1 MESFKPILEKI
12 KKIKQEKGYTNEV
25 LAQKSGIPLSTLN
38 KILSSVIKDP
48 KIGTLIAITDAL
60 DVDINSLIYDNL
72 NIKNK
77 PNPKATD
84 NLEKLANEY
93 NLNVDDISFIT
104 KYINLPAKDRQHFL
118 SLLRLLTSK
127 NIDNSPVL
135 KKPENKLNI
144 KINIMLFIRR
154 TSTQESSGWRSCRK
168 KHPKRRLLCS

>member
-72 NIKNK
+72 NIKDK

-93 NLNVDDISFIT
+93 HVT
-104 KYINLPAKDRQHFL
+104 KSAIAIAW
-118 SLLRLLTSK
+118 LLRHPACMQPIMGTTSPAHLKEMVHACDIHLTRQQWYDLYLAS
-127 NIDNSPVL
+127 D
-135 KKPENKLNI
+135 KPL
-144 KINIMLFIRR
+144 
-154 TSTQESSGWRSCRK
+154 
-168 KHPKRRLLCS
+168 P

>member
-72 NIKNK
+72 NIKDK
-77 PNPKATD
+77 PNPKTTD

-93 NLNVDDISFIT
+93 NLNIDDISFIT
-104 KYINLPAKDRQHFL
+104 KKVFDQYTDASFKENISIYQLKIVNIFFL
-118 SLLRLLTSK
+118 Y
-127 NIDNSPVL
+127 
-135 KKPENKLNI
+135 
-144 KINIMLFIRR
+144 
-154 TSTQESSGWRSCRK
+154 
-168 KHPKRRLLCS
+168 

>member
-72 NIKNK
+72 NIKDK

-93 NLNVDDISFIT
+93 NLNIDDISFIT

-118 SLLRLLTSK
+118 SEINHKLPFLLLFFIYLSQNNLLKSALHYIVVDQK
-127 NIDNSPVL
+127 NDYLIGTNHRHFL
-135 KKPENKLNI
+135 
-144 KINIMLFIRR
+144 
-154 TSTQESSGWRSCRK
+154 
-168 KHPKRRLLCS
+168 

>member
-1 MESFKPILEKI
+1 M
-12 KKIKQEKGYTNEV
+12 
-25 LAQKSGIPLSTLN
+25 N

-60 DVDINSLIYDNL
+60 DVNINSLIYDNL
-72 NIKNK
+72 NIKDK

-93 NLNVDDISFIT
+93 NLNIDDISFIT

-127 NIDNSPVL
+127 ILTILP
-135 KKPENKLNI
+135 
-144 KINIMLFIRR
+144 F
-154 TSTQESSGWRSCRK
+154 
-168 KHPKRRLLCS
+168 

>member
-25 LAQKSGIPLSTLN
+25 LAKKSGIPLSTLN

-72 NIKNK
+72 NIKDK
-77 PNPKATD
+77 PNTKTSD

-93 NLNVDDISFIT
+93 NLNIDAISFIT
-104 KYINLPAKDRQHFL
+104 KYINLPAKDRQYFL
-118 SLLRLLTSK
+118 SLLRLLSSE

-135 KKPENKLNI
+135 TILSKKSP
-144 KINIMLFIRR
+144 
-154 TSTQESSGWRSCRK
+154 TSKVVR
-168 KHPKRRLLCS
+168 

>member
-127 NIDNSPVL
+127 NINNSPVL
-135 KKPENKLNI
+135 TKPDHKLTI
-144 KINIMLFIRR
+144 EEKRKIVEYELDLEEKNQTLLASI
-154 TSTQESSGWRSCRK
+154 SSNGS
-168 KHPKRRLLCS
+168 

>member
-1 MESFKPILEKI
+1 MESFKPILE
-12 KKIKQEKGYTNEV
+12 KIKQEKGYTNEV

-104 KYINLPAKDRQHFL
+104 KYINLAAKDRQHFL

-135 KKPENKLNI
+135 TKPDHKLTIEEKRKIVEYELYLEEKKQTLLASI
-144 KINIMLFIRR
+144 
-154 TSTQESSGWRSCRK
+154 SSNGS
-168 KHPKRRLLCS
+168 